1 MTHRIRML
9 PSGHTF
15 ECEATETVLEA
26 ALRSG
31 VNLDHGCATG
41 TCGECLARVVS
52 GSVGEELFHD
62 YVVGDAQR
70 MQGYALMCR
79 SRPGSDLEIE
89 AHEARSAADIPEQ
102 QLTARIVRVD
112 APADD
117 YRVLHLRTPRTR
129 TLRFLAGQSVE
140 LKLRGLQPRVLPV
153 ASCPCNGMQL
163 QFHLRRDPL
172 DPFAERLFH
181 DAAFTAPVDLRGPF
195 GEFILD
201 EEDPNPLVLVALDTG
216 FAPMKSLIEHAI
228 ALELPQPVVLI
239 WFAVRP
245 GGHYLANYCRSW
257 ADALDDFRFVPL
269 LLDAGR
275 GRQLTAPEQAR
286 AVLER
291 LDALPEPRVYLA
303 GPAAPIRDLEQAL
316 VAAGLAGERLRVEA
330 MP

>member
-52 GSVGEELFHD
+52 GTVGEELFHD
-62 YVVGDAQR
+62 YVVGDARRQ
-70 MQGYALMCR
+70 QGYALMCR

-89 AHEARSAADIPEQ
+89 AHEARGAGDIPEQ
-102 QLTARIVRVD
+102 QLMARVVRVD

-140 LKLRGLQPRVLPV
+140 LKLGGLAPRRLPV

-163 QFHLRRDPL
+163 QFHLRRDAG
-172 DPFAERLFH
+172 DPFAERIFH
-181 DAAFTAPVDLRGPF
+181 DGAFADPVELRGPF

-201 EEDPNPLVLVALDTG
+201 EEQRNPLVLVALDTG

-228 ALELPQPVVLI
+228 ALELAQPVVLI
-239 WFAVRP
+239 WFAARP

-257 ADALDDFRFVPL
+257 ADALDDFRYVPL
-269 LLDAGR
+269 VLDAGR
-275 GRQLTAPEQAR
+275 GGPPVPPEQAQ

-291 LDALPEPRVYLA
+291 LESLPEPRVYLA
-303 GPAAPIRDLEQAL
+303 GPAEPARELARAL
-316 VAAGLAGERLRVEA
+316 VDTGLPGDRLRVEA
-330 MP
+330 MS